1 MLLSSNLVR
10 RSDRVVS
17 RELTA
22 EAGGVLLHLDSGAYH
37 GLNPVGTAIWRLI
50 GESGATFE
58 ELVDALRGELP
69 DAPDDLASDVED
81 FVESLVQRDLA
92 TLHAAG

>member
-1 MLLSSNLVR
+1 MLPSDLVR

-17 RELTA
+17 RELTT

-50 GESGATFE
+50 GESGVTFE
-58 ELVDALRGELP
+58 YLVDALREELP
-69 DAPDDLASDVED
+69 DAPEDLASHVED

-92 TLHAAG
+92 TLDAAG